1 MIAFLFIFI
10 NRMKDNLLYQ
20 IALTL
25 VPNIGSVQARLLLQQ
40 LSPKEIFSAKPSTLQ
55 KIEGL
60 GEVRVRSIK
69 KFNDFSRAEKEIDF
83 IEKFKITPF
92 FITDEHYPRR
102 LLNCYDPPTMLY
114 YRGNA
119 DLNAS
124 KMIAIVGSRSHTD
137 YGAAITE
144 KLISDLAETDI
155 LIVSGLAYGIDALS
169 HKSALKNKL
178 PTVGVLAHGLD
189 KIYPPENTFMAK
201 EMVQHGG
208 LLTEFVSKTRPDR
221 HNFPSRNR
229 IVAGISDATIVIE
242 TDIKGGSMITAELA
256 NGYNKDVFALP
267 GKTTDKKSSGCNHL
281 IKNNKAVLLTD
292 ARQLLE
298 SMGWQEEKKKTGG
311 KKTRDLFIELTKEE
325 KTIVNLLNASSQ
337 LAIDEINHKSGLS
350 SSAVAGA
357 ILNLEMQNVIQTLP
371 GKIYKLL

>member
-1 MIAFLFIFI
+1 MPFFFIFI
-10 NRMKDNLLYQ
+10 NHMKDNLLYQ

-25 VPNIGSVQARLLLQQ
+25 VPNIGYVHARLLLQQ
-40 LSPKEIFSAKPSTLQ
+40 LSPKEVFFAKPSTLQ

-69 KFNDFSRAEKEIDF
+69 KFRDFARAEKEIDF
-83 IEKFKITPF
+83 IEKYKITPF
-92 FITDEHYPRR
+92 FITDENYPRR

-119 DLNAS
+119 CLNTS
-124 KMIAIVGSRSHTD
+124 KIIAIVGSRSHTD
-137 YGAAITE
+137 YGASVTE
-144 KLISDLAETDI
+144 KLIGDLAGTDI
-155 LIVSGLAYGIDALS
+155 LIISGLAYGIDALS

-189 KIYPPENTFMAK
+189 KIYPPQNTAMAK

-208 LLTEFVSKTRPDR
+208 LLTEFVSETRPDR

-229 IVAGISDATIVIE
+229 IVAGISDATIVVE

-256 NGYNKDVFALP
+256 NGYNKDVFAIP

-298 SMGWQEEKKKTGG
+298 AMGWQEEKKKTAG
-311 KKTRDLFIELTKEE
+311 KKTRDLFIELNKEE
-325 KTIVNLLNASSQ
+325 KTIVDLLSASGQ
-337 LAIDEINHKSGLS
+337 LAIDELNHRSGLS
-350 SSAVAGA
+350 SSAVASA

-371 GKIYKLL
+371 GKIYKML

>member
-1 MIAFLFIFI
+1 MPFFFIFI
-10 NRMKDNLLYQ
+10 NHMKDNLLYQ

-25 VPNIGSVQARLLLQQ
+25 VPNIGYVHARLLLQQ
-40 LSPKEIFSAKPSTLQ
+40 LSPKEVFFAKPSTLQ

-69 KFNDFSRAEKEIDF
+69 KFRDFARVEKEINF
-83 IEKFKITPF
+83 IEKYKITPL
-92 FITDEHYPRR
+92 FITDKNYPRR

-119 DLNAS
+119 SLNTS
-124 KMIAIVGSRSHTD
+124 KIIAIVGSRSHTD
-137 YGAAITE
+137 YGASVTE
-144 KLISDLAETDI
+144 KLIADLAGTDI
-155 LIVSGLAYGIDALS
+155 LIISGLAYGIDALS

-189 KIYPPENTFMAK
+189 KIYPPQNTAMAK

-208 LLTEFVSKTRPDR
+208 LLTEFVSETRPDR

-229 IVAGISDATIVIE
+229 IVAGISDATIVVE
-242 TDIKGGSMITAELA
+242 TDMKGGSMITAELA
-256 NGYNKDVFALP
+256 NGYNKDVFAIP

-298 SMGWQEEKKKTGG
+298 AMGWQEEKKKTAG
-311 KKTRDLFIELTKEE
+311 KKTRDLFIELNKEE
-325 KTIVNLLNASSQ
+325 KTIVDLLSASGQ
-337 LAIDEINHKSGLS
+337 LAIDELNHRSGLS
-350 SSAVAGA
+350 SSAVASA

-371 GKIYKLL
+371 GKIYKML

>member
-1 MIAFLFIFI
+1 
-10 NRMKDNLLYQ
+10 MKDNLLYQ

-25 VPNIGSVQARLLLQQ
+25 VPNIGYVHARLLLQQ
-40 LSPKEIFSAKPSTLQ
+40 LSPKEVFFAKPSTLQ

-69 KFNDFSRAEKEIDF
+69 KFRDFARAEKEIDF
-83 IEKFKITPF
+83 IEKYKITPF
-92 FITDEHYPRR
+92 FITDENYPRR

-119 DLNAS
+119 CLNTS
-124 KMIAIVGSRSHTD
+124 KIIAIVGSRSHTD
-137 YGAAITE
+137 YGASVTE
-144 KLISDLAETDI
+144 KLIGDLAGTDI
-155 LIVSGLAYGIDALS
+155 LIISGLAYGIDALS

-189 KIYPPENTFMAK
+189 KIYPPQNTAMAK

-208 LLTEFVSKTRPDR
+208 LLTEFVSETRPDR

-229 IVAGISDATIVIE
+229 IVAGISDATIVVE

-256 NGYNKDVFALP
+256 NGYNKDVFAVP

-298 SMGWQEEKKKTGG
+298 AMGWQEEKKKTAG
-311 KKTRDLFIELTKEE
+311 KKTRDLFIELNKEE
-325 KTIVNLLNASSQ
+325 KTIVDQLSASGQ
-337 LAIDEINHKSGLS
+337 LAIDELNHRSGLS
-350 SSAVAGA
+350 SSAVASA

-371 GKIYKLL
+371 GKIYKML